1 MIMMSEK
8 CKGWHLGGV
17 KTVMYNT
24 RCLHFVSSLV
34 VLMIKRDAQALV
46 FSFQVS
52 KVITN
57 QGEQSEFFSTDQ
69 RTQWL
74 LKI

>member
-1 MIMMSEK
+1 MIMTSEK
-8 CKGWHLGGV
+8 SKGRHLGGV
-17 KTVMYNT
+17 KTVMNDKQFL
-24 RCLHFVSSLV
+24 CFVSSLV

-46 FSFQVS
+46 FSFRVS

-69 RTQWL
+69 RT
-74 LKI
+74 K